1 MWKTLQLSL
10 RLLKYCLNI
19 YMYLV
24 LKSSNYTHKIWW
36 HGSHSHCSTHP
47 RPYFGVLHLE
57 EQFKPRKPAGHT
69 ANLNNNKINQT
80 SNIYEVLKRHF
91 PFFLLLKQSANII
104 KTIYFKQFCIL
115 LYSVDFSFQF
125 STNHSCGL
133 LNLLS
138 LSFWRLLDTA
148 T

>member
-10 RLLKYCLNI
+10 RLLKHFFE
-19 YMYLV
+19 YLHV
-24 LKSSNYTHKIWW
+24 PSSVMVKLHPQIWW

-47 RPYFGVLHLE
+47 RPYFGALHFE

-80 SNIYEVLKRHF
+80 SNIYEVLKRHV
-91 PFFLLLKQSANII
+91 PFFLLKTNQRISLKQ
-104 KTIYFKQFCIL
+104 FPIL

-133 LNLLS
+133 VTYFHYHFGVS
-138 LSFWRLLDTA
+138 
-148 T
+148 